1 LIERLRLDL
10 AGSYEVSG
18 TKEASLGRLRKSCHN
33 DNVEFMNEFEF
44 VTGTMLFPRTRLHD
58 TRKNVSLLSGKYER
72 LFILASGAPA
82 A

>member
-1 LIERLRLDL
+1 
-10 AGSYEVSG
+10 
-18 TKEASLGRLRKSCHN
+18 
-33 DNVEFMNEFEF
+33 MNEFEF
-44 VTGTMLFPRTRLHD
+44 VAGTILFPRTRLHD